1 MRLDDIVVLDYLHT
15 CLSNRGRLEEYV
27 KSIEELYNSAYVG
40 GKNKLKKY
48 VRLLSGLIYSPENVI
63 FDIKVRDEKI
73 AKTLPTDLLK
83 RELYSIFY
91 NGLDVDLYQLVKSAM
106 IYGSSFVKLIPP
118 KKQGED
124 PSYVFYKPSDV
135 LVLYP
140 ELSLQHEEQVIVLV
154 NRIPKRAFIRQ
165 YESLLGENIALL
177 TVGQEHKD
185 KPFTNLDVLIEKVYD
200 TEHKTPEQAVWQTGF
215 VVNHPELNSGELVE
229 FYELYYYDPENE
241 RWNVALIYNDFCF
254 YHGVSPYIGSLYPLN
269 GFAIDDHE
277 KTIYGESAI
286 ADLSMSIVE
295 LKKEYKRLN
304 EAVELLSHP
313 PLMISSAM
321 ASVEEENIINNLKPR
336 GIITFADPSTR
347 IENYI
352 PKINPE
358 LIFNK
363 IKLLED
369 YIDQVLMLN
378 EGLATGR
385 FANVRSYQQLALY
398 IQTVMSDVRYFA
410 LRFEQFLE
418 VLMTQMAYI
427 LAIYD
432 EKFGM
437 FNVDFYVDV
446 FSHSSSPILR
456 QAIEEQIFMLLD
468 AGLLDIDDVIDL
480 LSVPNKD
487 KVRDKIKAKQAIMM
501 MQNALDKKG
510 KKE

>member
-1 MRLDDIVVLDYLHT
+1 MKLDDLVVLDYLHT

-27 KSIEELYNSAYVG
+27 KSIEELYNSAYIG

-63 FDIKVRDEKI
+63 FDIKVRDERV

-83 RELYSIFY
+83 RELYTIFY

-106 IYGSSFVKLIPP
+106 IYGSAFIKLIPP

-124 PSYVFYKPSDV
+124 PSYVFYKPNDV

-140 ELSLQHEEQVIVLV
+140 ELPLQHEEQVIVLV

-165 YESLLGENIALL
+165 YQNLLGDNIALL
-177 TVGQEHKD
+177 TTQQEQKD
-185 KPFTNLDVLIEKVYD
+185 KPFTNLDALIERVYD
-200 TEHKTPEQAVWQTGF
+200 TEHKTPEQAVWQTQF
-215 VVNHPELNSGELVE
+215 VINHPELSSGELVE

-254 YHGVSPYIGSLYPLN
+254 YHGVSPYIGSLYPLI

-277 KTIYGESAI
+277 KSIYGESAI
-286 ADLSMSIVE
+286 ADLSMSLIE

-304 EAVELLSHP
+304 ELVELLSHP

-321 ASVEEENIINNLKPR
+321 ASVEEENIINNLKPK

-352 PKINPE
+352 PKVNPE
-358 LIFNK
+358 LVFNK

-378 EGLATGR
+378 EGLVSGR
-385 FANVRSYQQLALY
+385 FTNVRSYQQLALY
-398 IQTVMSDVRYFA
+398 IQTVLSDVRYFA
-410 LRFEQFLE
+410 LRFEQFIERIMTLWARMLVQFDRRYGDVRVPFKVE
-418 VLMTQMAYI
+418 VYAHT
-427 LAIYD
+427 
-432 EKFGM
+432 
-437 FNVDFYVDV
+437 
-446 FSHSSSPILR
+446 SSPIMAMNY
-456 QAIEEQIFMLLD
+456 Q
-468 AGLLDIDDVIDL
+468 DL
-480 LSVPNKD
+480 LLTLFEMG
-487 KVRDKIKAKQAIMM
+487 AIG
-501 MQNALDKKG
+501 ADVLI
-510 KKE
+510 